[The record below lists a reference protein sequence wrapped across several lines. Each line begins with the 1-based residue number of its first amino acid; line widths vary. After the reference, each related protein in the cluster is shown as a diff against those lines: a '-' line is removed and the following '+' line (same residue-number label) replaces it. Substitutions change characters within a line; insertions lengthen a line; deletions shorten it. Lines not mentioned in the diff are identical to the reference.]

1 MEKSLGN
8 KHPKILAVC
17 GTFGMGGIEKM
28 LLMLLRA
35 GMKFDVC
42 AVIPDK
48 GVNEAEMNDL
58 GAKTYHLTRRSR
70 NFLRHHQELYRI
82 LKDGKYDVLWLNSQ
96 NAFFM
101 VLHILVGRMAGVK
114 TIAAHSH
121 NTKDWRDSGKNRMS
135 IIFRRLLYHAADI
148 RIACGKD
155 AAVWL
160 FGREKGV
167 NILPLPIDVAGL
179 SKCGEKRDAERK
191 KLGANEKCRVILQVG
206 RLAPV
211 KNQMFMLGV
220 FREVLRYA
228 PNSMLLFAGDGD
240 MKGKLEEYAEFTGI
254 MDRVRFL
261 GNRKDMIPVYAA
273 ADVVVLPSFYEGFPT
288 VLLEAQAA
296 GLPCI
301 ASDRIDRS
309 ANLGA
314 VRFAPLCIKD
324 FACAVLGARALE
336 KKRKEEVLS
345 CIEDHYSP
353 DKVAETLMALFEEG
367 SGDAKG

>member
-1 MEKSLGN
+1 MGQSLEN
-8 KHPKILAVC
+8 NHPKILAVC
-17 GTFGMGGIEKM
+17 GTFDTGGIEKM

-35 GMKFDVC
+35 GMKFDAC

-48 GVNEAEMNDL
+48 GTNEEEMNAL

-70 NFLRHHQELYRI
+70 NFLKHHLELYRI

-101 VLHILVGRMAGVK
+101 MLHILVGRLAGVK
-114 TIAAHSH
+114 TIAVHSH
-121 NTKDWRDSGKNRMS
+121 NTRDWRDPGKNRMS
-135 IIFRRLLYHAADI
+135 IISRRLLYHASDI

-167 NILPLPIDVAGL
+167 NILPLPIDVTGL
-179 SKCGEKRDAERK
+179 SRCREKREEERE
-191 KLGANEKCRVILQVG
+191 KLGVNRKCRVILQVG
-206 RLAPV
+206 RLSPV
-211 KNQMFMLGV
+211 KNQMFMLSV
-220 FREVLRYA
+220 FREILRYA

-240 MKGKLEEYAEFTGI
+240 MRGKLEEYAEFTGI
-254 MDRVRFL
+254 IDRVRFL

-296 GLPCI
+296 GIPCV
-301 ASDRIDRS
+301 ASDRIDRD

-314 VRFAPLCIKD
+314 VRFAPLCTKD
-324 FACAVLGARALE
+324 FACAVLGTGPLE
-336 KKRKEEVLS
+336 GKRKEEVLS
-345 CIEDHYSP
+345 CMEEHYSP
-353 DKVAETLMALFEEG
+353 DKVAETLMALFERGRGNAEG
-367 SGDAKG
+367 

>member
-228 PNSMLLFAGDGD
+228 GDGE
-240 MKGKLEEYAEFTGI
+240 MKGKLEEYAKFTGI

-324 FACAVLGARALE
+324 FACAVLG
-336 KKRKEEVLS
+336 
-345 CIEDHYSP
+345 EDHYSP
-353 DKVAETLMALFEEG
+353 DKVAETLVSLFEEG
-367 SGDAKG
+367 SSNAEG